1 MNSHLLPPFISYR
14 SSGKNSKLI
23 KYQANSSCV
32 IMSVILMTSLFYKEL
47 ILQGEIWC
55 WSLLRLKGLNPPMKD
70 YISRNMLLL
79 NFWVSTTMFYHCHDD
94 HSIIY
99 LCTLFLSQQI
109 QWERELLQRTIDY
122 SNCQI
127 DPAPFQLVERTSLL
141 KVYPFYTIIL
151 NTFVCWGCF
160 KLSY

>member
-1 MNSHLLPPFISYR
+1 
-14 SSGKNSKLI
+14 
-23 KYQANSSCV
+23 
-32 IMSVILMTSLFYKEL
+32 MTSLFYKEL

-55 WSLLRLKGLNPPMKD
+55 WSLLRLKGLIPSNEGLHIQKYVVVKFLGVND
-70 YISRNMLLL
+70 N
-79 NFWVSTTMFYHCHDD
+79 VYHCHDD

-160 KLSY
+160 KLSYQSDRPLTRDFC

>member
-23 KYQANSSCV
+23 KYQADSSCV

-55 WSLLRLKGLNPPMKD
+55 WSLLRLKGLIPSNEGLHIQKCVVVKFLGVNDNVLSLPWWP
-70 YISRNMLLL
+70 
-79 NFWVSTTMFYHCHDD
+79 FYKLFTCV
-94 HSIIY
+94 
-99 LCTLFLSQQI
+99 LCFLSQQI

-141 KVYPFYTIIL
+141 KV
-151 NTFVCWGCF
+151 
-160 KLSY
+160 

>member
-55 WSLLRLKGLNPPMKD
+55 WSLLRLKGLIPSNEGLHIQKCVVVKFLGVNDNVLSLPWWP
-70 YISRNMLLL
+70 
-79 NFWVSTTMFYHCHDD
+79 FYKLFTCV
-94 HSIIY
+94 
-99 LCTLFLSQQI
+99 LCFLSQQI

-141 KVYPFYTIIL
+141 KV
-151 NTFVCWGCF
+151 
-160 KLSY
+160 

>member
-1 MNSHLLPPFISYR
+1 MIHRY
-14 SSGKNSKLI
+14 
-23 KYQANSSCV
+23 
-32 IMSVILMTSLFYKEL
+32 
-47 ILQGEIWC
+47 
-55 WSLLRLKGLNPPMKD
+55 
-70 YISRNMLLL
+70 
-79 NFWVSTTMFYHCHDD
+79 HDD

-141 KVYPFYTIIL
+141 KVYPFNCFLKFNTIVL
-151 NTFVCWGCF
+151 NTLAYGQITVD
-160 KLSY
+160 

>member
-1 MNSHLLPPFISYR
+1 
-14 SSGKNSKLI
+14 
-23 KYQANSSCV
+23 
-32 IMSVILMTSLFYKEL
+32 
-47 ILQGEIWC
+47 
-55 WSLLRLKGLNPPMKD
+55 
-70 YISRNMLLL
+70 
-79 NFWVSTTMFYHCHDD
+79 MFYHCHDD

-141 KVYPFYTIIL
+141 KVYPFYTIIF
-151 NTFVCWGCF
+151 NTLVYGQITVDYVVIVYHNYNSIAPNP
-160 KLSY
+160 L